1 MDLFDISAL
10 LITLAALFSYIN
22 FRFIKLPTT
31 IGLMIFSFL
40 MALSFMATDF
50 FFPGAGVAMKSMVNQ
65 IDFNETLMHG
75 MLGFLLFAGALHVN
89 INDLEKR
96 KLEVIIYASVGV
108 LLSTVIIA
116 TLVYFLCLWLNIT
129 MDFMHCLIFGALISP
144 TDPIAVLG
152 LLKKAKA
159 PKSQEIQLTGESLFN
174 DGFGV
179 VVFIT
184 LLNIAYPHSGHG
196 EATFMEIA
204 KLFLVE
210 AVGGLIFGFVIGW
223 IAYKL
228 LKSIEDYNV
237 EIMITL
243 SLVMGGYALASAL
256 HTSGPLAMVV
266 AGLLIGNHGR
276 KYAMG
281 DEVRKHIDTFW
292 MLLDNILNALLFVLI
307 GLEVMVITMKGEFL
321 LAGLIIIPV
330 CLLARFV
337 SVGTAVSIMKIWK
350 KFSNN
355 LVRIL
360 TWAGLRGGISVAL
373 ALSLPDSP
381 ERDFII
387 TVTYAVVLF
396 SIIVQGLTV
405 KYLIKPDPTQALTK
419 DSH

>member
-1 MDLFDISAL
+1 MELFEIAAL
-10 LITLAALFSYIN
+10 LITLAALFSYVN
-22 FRFIKLPTT
+22 FRYIKLPTT
-31 IGLMIFSFL
+31 IGLMIFSFI
-40 MALSFMATDF
+40 MALAFLAVDF
-50 FFPGAGVAMKSMVNQ
+50 FFPGTGDSLRSLVNQ

-89 INDLEKR
+89 INDLQKR
-96 KLEVIIYASVGV
+96 KLEVFIYASVGV
-108 LLSTVIIA
+108 LFSTFIIA
-116 TLVYFLCLWLNIT
+116 TLVYFLCGWLNISI
-129 MDFMHCLIFGALISP
+129 DYMHCLIFGALISP

-184 LLNIAYPHSGHG
+184 LLNIAYPHAGHG
-196 EATFMEIA
+196 DASFMEIA
-204 KLFLVE
+204 KLFLIE
-210 AVGGLIFGFVIGW
+210 AVGGLVFGFVIGW
-223 IAYKL
+223 IAYML

-243 SLVMGGYALASAL
+243 ALVMGGYALASAL

-276 KYAMG
+276 SYAMG
-281 DEVRKHIDTFW
+281 EEVRKHIDTFW

-307 GLEVMVITMKGEFL
+307 GLEIMVVTMRGEYL
-321 LAGLIIIPV
+321 LAGLIIIPI
-330 CLLARFV
+330 CLLARFTAI
-337 SVGTAVSIMKIWK
+337 GTAVSIMKIWK
-350 KFSNN
+350 KFTSNV
-355 LVRIL
+355 VRIL

-373 ALSLPDSP
+373 ALSLPESQ

-396 SIIVQGLTV
+396 SIVVQGLTV
-405 KYLIKPDPTQALTK
+405 KHLIKPDPNQPATEVK
-419 DSH
+419 H